1 MLQATFR
8 RFAGKITGKVMCPE
22 CKGSGQEVI
31 EYDDHVGYAG
41 SFTDTCTKCQG
52 EGTLPWN
59 FKELEA
65 EEDARAIEFVKTYFP
80 ELQAED
86 DPDERWL
93 PGLQAFA
100 DEPEWNPEEE
110 RQAVQ
115 YPVIKNGQIIRWE
128 SM

>member
-1 MLQATFR
+1 MIQALFKR
-8 RFAGKITGKVMCPE
+8 MNGIVTGTVRCPD
-22 CKGSGQEVI
+22 CKGTGTEVI

-41 SFTDTCTKCQG
+41 SFTDTCTRCEG

-65 EEDARAIEFVKTYFP
+65 EADAKATEFVKEHFP
-80 ELQAED
+80 ELEE

-93 PGLQAFA
+93 PGLQAFEN
-100 DEPEWNPEEE
+100 EPEWKPEDEKTVE
-110 RQAVQ
+110 
-115 YPVIKNGQIIRWE
+115 YPVIKRGQIIRWE